1 MMVNIMQKS
10 ISIVETMRE
19 LKDKYQIAQDV

>member
-1 MMVNIMQKS
+1 MMVNIMQES

-19 LKDKYQIAQDV
+19 LKDKCQIAQDV